1 MTGRYCKTDDIQQI
15 IIIQKGRWQGMNLA
29 YERNGDYRIPN
40 LIPSEQEGTMLTKY
54 GVLRKNYLKNHR
66 RGIYTGLLL
75 SGQLLTH
82 CLEIQEQAEERFEVL
97 TQKLSKNQTVT
108 EELKQN
114 DPLQWTKEMNR
125 IYQQAE
131 EIVLKE
137 LVYQ

>member
-1 MTGRYCKTDDIQQI
+1 M
-15 IIIQKGRWQGMNLA
+15 
-29 YERNGDYRIPN
+29 
-40 LIPSEQEGTMLTKY
+40 
-54 GVLRKNYLKNHR
+54 
-66 RGIYTGLLL
+66 
-75 SGQLLTH
+75 TH
-82 CLEIQEQAEERFEVL
+82 CMEIQEQAEERFEVL
-97 TQKLSKNQTVT
+97 TQKLTKNQTMT

>member
-1 MTGRYCKTDDIQQI
+1 
-15 IIIQKGRWQGMNLA
+15 MNLT

-40 LIPSEQEGTMLTKY
+40 LIPSEQEGAMLTKY

-75 SGQLLTH
+75 SGELLTH
-82 CLEIQEQAEERFEVL
+82 CLEIQEQAEQRL
-97 TQKLSKNQTVT
+97 DNLT

>member
-1 MTGRYCKTDDIQQI
+1 M
-15 IIIQKGRWQGMNLA
+15 
-29 YERNGDYRIPN
+29 
-40 LIPSEQEGTMLTKY
+40 
-54 GVLRKNYLKNHR
+54 
-66 RGIYTGLLL
+66 
-75 SGQLLTH
+75 SGELLTH
-82 CLEIQEQAEERFEVL
+82 CLEIQEQAEERFEAL

-108 EELKQN
+108 EEMKQN

>member
-1 MTGRYCKTDDIQQI
+1 
-15 IIIQKGRWQGMNLA
+15 MNLT

-40 LIPSEQEGTMLTKY
+40 LIPSEQEGTLLTKY

-75 SGQLLTH
+75 SGELLTH

-97 TQKLSKNQTVT
+97 TQQLSKNQTVT

-137 LVYQ
+137 LVDQ